1 MSLRALTWAIYEI
14 GSTLKDA
21 SAYRVLLILADN
33 ANDEGKGAYPSASTI
48 AEETGMSLRTVRNK
62 LNDLEAAGIIMRG
75 DQALADYLPA
85 NRRSVVWD
93 LNLDNNRRAESAPQ
107 HTPAT
112 TTTRGAKSAPQTDG
126 PDVQQ
131 GCNRGAT
138 DVQQGCSLS
147 AHNPLNPIN
156 PINPREAAREHDP
169 DTDTTQPTSREQ
181 ALADWSPNSDHEAL
195 ANSAHA
201 DLDADPREAAR
212 EHDPDT
218 DTTQPTSREQA
229 LADWSPNSDHE
240 ALANSA
246 HADLDAEADKFRCK
260 QLSDGHIA
268 KNIDAAFTLWL
279 RRGIEGGY
287 LTRRTNR
294 PSDTT
299 HTPEPH
305 RHTMTCEHVQAI
317 MSPEE
322 HLYNHER
329 RGFAPSE
336 WMRACQAQ
344 ADILN
349 RKEHTS

>member
-62 LNDLEAAGIIMRG
+62 LNDLETAGIIMRG

-93 LNLDNNRRAESAPQ
+93 LNLGNNRHAESAPQ
-107 HTPAT
+107 RTPAT
-112 TTTRGAKSAPQTDG
+112 TTTRGAKSAPQTHG
-126 PDVQQ
+126 SDVQQ
-131 GCNRGAT
+131 RCNRGAT

-156 PINPREAAREHDP
+156 PINPREAAREHEP
-169 DTDTTQPTSREQ
+169 DTTQSASREQ
-181 ALADWSPNSDHEAL
+181 ALADWSPNSEHEAL
-195 ANSAHA
+195 AA
-201 DLDADPREAAR
+201 
-212 EHDPDT
+212 
-218 DTTQPTSREQA
+218 
-229 LADWSPNSDHE
+229 
-240 ALANSA
+240 SA
-246 HADLDAEADKFRCK
+246 HADLDAEADKFRCR
-260 QLSDGHIA
+260 QLADGHIA
-268 KNIDAAFTLWL
+268 KNLDAAFTLWL

-317 MSPEE
+317 MGPEE

-349 RKEHTS
+349 RQEHTS

>member
-112 TTTRGAKSAPQTDG
+112 TTTRGAKSAPQTDSS
-126 PDVQQ
+126 DVQQ

-156 PINPREAAREHDP
+156 PINPREAAREHKP

-181 ALADWSPNSDHEAL
+181 ALADWSPNSE
-195 ANSAHA
+195 
-201 DLDADPREAAR
+201 
-212 EHDPDT
+212 
-218 DTTQPTSREQA
+218 
-229 LADWSPNSDHE
+229 HE

-246 HADLDAEADKFRCK
+246 HADLDAEADKFHCR

-268 KNIDAAFTLWL
+268 KNLDAAFTLWL

-317 MSPEE
+317 MGPEE

>member
-62 LNDLEAAGIIMRG
+62 LNDLETAGIIMRG

-156 PINPREAAREHDP
+156 PINPREAAREHEP

-181 ALADWSPNSDHEAL
+181 ALADWAPNSE
-195 ANSAHA
+195 
-201 DLDADPREAAR
+201 
-212 EHDPDT
+212 
-218 DTTQPTSREQA
+218 
-229 LADWSPNSDHE
+229 HE

-246 HADLDAEADKFRCK
+246 HADLDAEADKFRCR
-260 QLSDGHIA
+260 QLADGHIA

-305 RHTMTCEHVQAI
+305 RHTMTCEHVLAI
-317 MSPEE
+317 MGPEE

-349 RKEHTS
+349 RQEHTS

>member
-93 LNLDNNRRAESAPQ
+93 LDLDNNRRAESAPQ

-181 ALADWSPNSDHEAL
+181 ALADWAPNSE
-195 ANSAHA
+195 
-201 DLDADPREAAR
+201 
-212 EHDPDT
+212 
-218 DTTQPTSREQA
+218 
-229 LADWSPNSDHE
+229 HE

-260 QLSDGHIA
+260 QLADGHIA

-305 RHTMTCEHVQAI
+305 RHTLGCEHVLDLLTPYEQ
-317 MSPEE
+317 
-322 HLYNHER
+322 LFDHEGS
-329 RGFAPSE
+329 RGSNPWISARSRLADLLNQGANPDV
-336 WMRACQAQ
+336 AL
-344 ADILN
+344 ADILQ
-349 RKEHTS
+349 EVAA

>member
-201 DLDADPREAAR
+201 DLDA
-212 EHDPDT
+212 
-218 DTTQPTSREQA
+218 
-229 LADWSPNSDHE
+229 
-240 ALANSA
+240 
-246 HADLDAEADKFRCK
+246 EADKFRCK

>member
-1 MSLRALTWAIYEI
+1 MSLRALTWAIYDI
-14 GSTLKDA
+14 APNLTDA
-21 SAYRVLLILADN
+21 SAYRVLLVLADE
-33 ANDEGKGAYPSASTI
+33 ADNDGRGAGLSAATI
-48 AEETGMSLRTVRNK
+48 ASRTGLSKRTVDAK
-62 LNDLEAAGIIMRG
+62 LKTLEEMGITRRG
-75 DQALADYLPA
+75 DQRIVAYLPA
-85 NRRSVVWD
+85 NRRPIVRD
-93 LNLDNNRRAESAPQ
+93 LNM
-107 HTPAT
+107 PAD
-112 TTTRGAKSAPQTDG
+112 TRGAKSAHQNTPAATATRGAESAPQTPEPG
-126 PDVQQ
+126 MQQ

-138 DVQQGCSLS
+138 DMQQGCSLS
-147 AHNPLNPIN
+147 VHNPINPIN

-195 ANSAHA
+195 AN
-201 DLDADPREAAR
+201 R
-212 EHDPDT
+212 
-218 DTTQPTSREQA
+218 
-229 LADWSPNSDHE
+229 
-240 ALANSA
+240 A

-268 KNIDAAFTLWL
+268 KNLDAAFTLWL

-317 MSPEE
+317 MGPEE

-329 RGFAPSE
+329 NGFAPSE

-349 RKEHTS
+349 RQEHAS

>member
-62 LNDLEAAGIIMRG
+62 LNDLETAGIIMRG

-93 LNLDNNRRAESAPQ
+93 LNLDNNRHAESAPQ

-112 TTTRGAKSAPQTDG
+112 TTTRGAKSAPQTHG

-131 GCNRGAT
+131 GCNRCAT

-156 PINPREAAREHDP
+156 PINPREAAREHDS

-181 ALADWSPNSDHEAL
+181 ALADWSPNSE
-195 ANSAHA
+195 HA
-201 DLDADPREAAR
+201 
-212 EHDPDT
+212 
-218 DTTQPTSREQA
+218 
-229 LADWSPNSDHE
+229 

-246 HADLDAEADKFRCK
+246 HADLDAEADKFRCR
-260 QLSDGHIA
+260 QLADGRIA
-268 KNIDAAFTLWL
+268 KNLDAAFTLWL

-299 HTPEPH
+299 HTLEPH

-317 MSPEE
+317 MGPEE

-329 RGFAPSE
+329 NGFAPSE

-349 RKEHTS
+349 RQEHAS

>member
-93 LNLDNNRRAESAPQ
+93 LNLDDNRHAESAPQ
-107 HTPAT
+107 HTPAH
-112 TTTRGAKSAPQTDG
+112 TTTRGAKSAPQTHG

-169 DTDTTQPTSREQ
+169 DTDI
-181 ALADWSPNSDHEAL
+181 
-195 ANSAHA
+195 
-201 DLDADPREAAR
+201 
-212 EHDPDT
+212 
-218 DTTQPTSREQA
+218 TQPTSREQA

-246 HADLDAEADKFRCK
+246 HADLDAEADKFRCR
-260 QLSDGHIA
+260 QLADGRIA
-268 KNIDAAFTLWL
+268 KNLDAAFTLWL

-317 MSPEE
+317 MGPEE

-329 RGFAPSE
+329 NGFAPSE

-349 RKEHTS
+349 RQEHAS

>member
-33 ANDEGKGAYPSASTI
+33 ANDEGRGAYPSASTI

-62 LNDLEAAGIIMRG
+62 LNDLETAGIIMRG

-126 PDVQQ
+126 SDVQQ

-147 AHNPLNPIN
+147 AHNPPNPIN
-156 PINPREAAREHDP
+156 PINPREAAREHKP

-181 ALADWSPNSDHEAL
+181 ALADWSPNSE
-195 ANSAHA
+195 
-201 DLDADPREAAR
+201 
-212 EHDPDT
+212 
-218 DTTQPTSREQA
+218 
-229 LADWSPNSDHE
+229 HE

-260 QLSDGHIA
+260 QLADGRIA

-287 LTRRTNR
+287 LTRHATR
-294 PSDTT
+294 PSDQPATSK
-299 HTPEPH
+299 PH
-305 RHTMTCEHVQAI
+305 RHGLGCNHVLDLLEPHEQLFDHDGARGANPWVNAR
-317 MSPEE
+317 SR
-322 HLYNHER
+322 LADLLNH
-329 RGFAPSE
+329 GMDPNVAL
-336 WMRACQAQ
+336 
-344 ADILN
+344 ADVLQ
-349 RKEHTS
+349 EVDA

>member
-62 LNDLEAAGIIMRG
+62 LNDLEAAGIITRG

-93 LNLDNNRRAESAPQ
+93 LNLDNNRHAESAPQ
-107 HTPAT
+107 HTPAHT
-112 TTTRGAKSAPQTDG
+112 ATRGAKSAPQTDG

-156 PINPREAAREHDP
+156 PINPREAAREHKP

-181 ALADWSPNSDHEAL
+181 ALADWSPNSE
-195 ANSAHA
+195 
-201 DLDADPREAAR
+201 
-212 EHDPDT
+212 
-218 DTTQPTSREQA
+218 
-229 LADWSPNSDHE
+229 HE

-260 QLSDGHIA
+260 QLADGHIA
-268 KNIDAAFTLWL
+268 KNLDAAFTLWL

-287 LTRRTNR
+287 LTRHATR

-317 MSPEE
+317 MGPEE

-349 RKEHTS
+349 RQEHTS

>member
-62 LNDLEAAGIIMRG
+62 LNDLETAGIIMRG

-107 HTPAT
+107 HTPAH

-156 PINPREAAREHDP
+156 PINPREAAREHEP
-169 DTDTTQPTSREQ
+169 DTDTTQPPSREQ
-181 ALADWSPNSDHEAL
+181 ALADWSPNSE
-195 ANSAHA
+195 
-201 DLDADPREAAR
+201 
-212 EHDPDT
+212 
-218 DTTQPTSREQA
+218 
-229 LADWSPNSDHE
+229 HE

-260 QLSDGHIA
+260 QLADGHIA

-317 MSPEE
+317 MGPEE

>member
-156 PINPREAAREHDP
+156 PINPREAAREHEP

-181 ALADWSPNSDHEAL
+181 ALADWAPNSE
-195 ANSAHA
+195 
-201 DLDADPREAAR
+201 
-212 EHDPDT
+212 
-218 DTTQPTSREQA
+218 
-229 LADWSPNSDHE
+229 HE

-260 QLSDGHIA
+260 QLADGRIA
-268 KNIDAAFTLWL
+268 QNLDAAFTLWL

-305 RHTMTCEHVQAI
+305 RHTLGCEHVLDLLTPYEQ
-317 MSPEE
+317 
-322 HLYNHER
+322 LFDHEGG
-329 RGFAPSE
+329 RGSNPWISARSRLADLLNNGAKPDV
-336 WMRACQAQ
+336 AL
-344 ADILN
+344 ADILQ
-349 RKEHTS
+349 EVDA

>member
-181 ALADWSPNSDHEAL
+181 ALADWAPNSE
-195 ANSAHA
+195 
-201 DLDADPREAAR
+201 
-212 EHDPDT
+212 
-218 DTTQPTSREQA
+218 
-229 LADWSPNSDHE
+229 HE

-260 QLSDGHIA
+260 QLADGRIA
-268 KNIDAAFTLWL
+268 QNLDAAFTLWL

-305 RHTMTCEHVQAI
+305 RHTLGCEHVLDLLTPYEQ
-317 MSPEE
+317 
-322 HLYNHER
+322 LFDHEGG
-329 RGFAPSE
+329 RGSNPWISARSRLADLLNQGANPDV
-336 WMRACQAQ
+336 AL
-344 ADILN
+344 ADILQ
-349 RKEHTS
+349 EAAA

>member
-33 ANDEGKGAYPSASTI
+33 ANDEGKGTYPSASTI

-93 LNLDNNRRAESAPQ
+93 LDLDNNRRAESAPQ

-181 ALADWSPNSDHEAL
+181 ALADWAPNSE
-195 ANSAHA
+195 
-201 DLDADPREAAR
+201 
-212 EHDPDT
+212 
-218 DTTQPTSREQA
+218 
-229 LADWSPNSDHE
+229 HE

-246 HADLDAEADKFRCK
+246 HADLDAEADKFRCR
-260 QLSDGHIA
+260 QLADGHIA

-317 MSPEE
+317 MGPEE

>member
-33 ANDEGKGAYPSASTI
+33 ANDEGRGAYPSASTI

-62 LNDLEAAGIIMRG
+62 LNDLETAGIIMRG

-93 LNLDNNRRAESAPQ
+93 LNLDVNRRADSAPQ

-169 DTDTTQPTSREQ
+169 ATDTTQPTSREQ
-181 ALADWSPNSDHEAL
+181 ALADWGPNKDHEAL
-195 ANSAHA
+195 AASV
-201 DLDADPREAAR
+201 
-212 EHDPDT
+212 
-218 DTTQPTSREQA
+218 
-229 LADWSPNSDHE
+229 
-240 ALANSA
+240 

-260 QLSDGHIA
+260 QLADGRIA

-287 LTRRTNR
+287 LTRHATR
-294 PSDTT
+294 PSDQPATSK
-299 HTPEPH
+299 PH
-305 RHTMTCEHVQAI
+305 RHGLGCNHVLDLLEPHEQLFDHDGARGANPWVNAR
-317 MSPEE
+317 SR
-322 HLYNHER
+322 LADLLNH
-329 RGFAPSE
+329 GMDPNVAL
-336 WMRACQAQ
+336 
-344 ADILN
+344 ADVLQ
-349 RKEHTS
+349 EVDA

>member
-33 ANDEGKGAYPSASTI
+33 ANDEGRGAYPSASTI

-62 LNDLEAAGIIMRG
+62 LNDLETAGIIMRG

-138 DVQQGCSLS
+138 GVQQGCSLS
-147 AHNPLNPIN
+147 AHNPLNPLNPIN
-156 PINPREAAREHDP
+156 PINPREAAREHEP

-181 ALADWSPNSDHEAL
+181 ALADWAPNSE
-195 ANSAHA
+195 
-201 DLDADPREAAR
+201 
-212 EHDPDT
+212 
-218 DTTQPTSREQA
+218 
-229 LADWSPNSDHE
+229 HE

-246 HADLDAEADKFRCK
+246 HADLDAEADKFRCR
-260 QLSDGHIA
+260 QLADGHIA

-317 MSPEE
+317 MGPEE

-349 RKEHTS
+349 RQEHTS

>member
-93 LNLDNNRRAESAPQ
+93 LDLDNNRRAESAPQ

-181 ALADWSPNSDHEAL
+181 ALADWAPNSE
-195 ANSAHA
+195 
-201 DLDADPREAAR
+201 
-212 EHDPDT
+212 
-218 DTTQPTSREQA
+218 
-229 LADWSPNSDHE
+229 HE

-246 HADLDAEADKFRCK
+246 HADLDAEADKFRCR
-260 QLSDGHIA
+260 QLADGHIA

-317 MSPEE
+317 MGPEE

>member
-62 LNDLEAAGIIMRG
+62 LNDLETDGIIMRG

-126 PDVQQ
+126 PDVQLM
-131 GCNRGAT
+131 CNRGAT

-156 PINPREAAREHDP
+156 PINPREAAREHEP

-181 ALADWSPNSDHEAL
+181 ALADWSPNKDHEAL
-195 ANSAHA
+195 AA
-201 DLDADPREAAR
+201 
-212 EHDPDT
+212 
-218 DTTQPTSREQA
+218 
-229 LADWSPNSDHE
+229 
-240 ALANSA
+240 SA

-260 QLSDGHIA
+260 QLADGHIA

-317 MSPEE
+317 MGPEE

-349 RKEHTS
+349 RQEHTS

>member
-181 ALADWSPNSDHEAL
+181 ALADWAPNSE
-195 ANSAHA
+195 
-201 DLDADPREAAR
+201 
-212 EHDPDT
+212 
-218 DTTQPTSREQA
+218 
-229 LADWSPNSDHE
+229 HE

-260 QLSDGHIA
+260 QLADGRIA
-268 KNIDAAFTLWL
+268 QNLDAAFTLWL

-305 RHTMTCEHVQAI
+305 RHTLGCEHVLDLLTPYEQLFDHEGGRGSNPWISAR
-317 MSPEE
+317 SQ
-322 HLYNHER
+322 LADLLNH
-329 RGFAPSE
+329 GTNPDVAL
-336 WMRACQAQ
+336 
-344 ADILN
+344 ADILQ
-349 RKEHTS
+349 EVDA

>member
-33 ANDEGKGAYPSASTI
+33 ANDEGRGAYPSASTI

-62 LNDLEAAGIIMRG
+62 LNDLETAGIIMRG

-93 LNLDNNRRAESAPQ
+93 LNLDNNRHAESAPQ

-112 TTTRGAKSAPQTDG
+112 TTTRGAKSAPQTHG

-181 ALADWSPNSDHEAL
+181 ALADWSPNSE
-195 ANSAHA
+195 
-201 DLDADPREAAR
+201 
-212 EHDPDT
+212 
-218 DTTQPTSREQA
+218 
-229 LADWSPNSDHE
+229 HE

-246 HADLDAEADKFRCK
+246 HADLDAEADKFRCR
-260 QLSDGHIA
+260 QLADGRIA
-268 KNIDAAFTLWL
+268 KNLDAAFTLWL

-317 MSPEE
+317 MGPEE

-329 RGFAPSE
+329 NGFAPSE
-336 WMRACQAQ
+336 WMRACQEQ

-349 RKEHTS
+349 RQEHAS

>member
-126 PDVQQ
+126 FDVQQ

-156 PINPREAAREHDP
+156 PINPREAAREHEP

-181 ALADWSPNSDHEAL
+181 ALADWSPNSEHEAL
-195 ANSAHA
+195 AASAHA
-201 DLDADPREAAR
+201 DLG
-212 EHDPDT
+212 
-218 DTTQPTSREQA
+218 
-229 LADWSPNSDHE
+229 
-240 ALANSA
+240 
-246 HADLDAEADKFRCK
+246 AEADKFRCR
-260 QLSDGHIA
+260 QLSDGRIA
-268 KNIDAAFTLWL
+268 KNLDAAFTLWL

-287 LTRRTNR
+287 LTPATRTR
-294 PSDTT
+294 PSDTR
-299 HTPEPH
+299 HKATPPTVH
-305 RHTMTCEHVQAI
+305 RHTWDCEHVKAL
-317 MSPEE
+317 MAP
-322 HLYNHER
+322 HE
-329 RGFAPSE
+329 
-336 WMRACQAQ
+336 
-344 ADILN
+344 ADYD
-349 RKEHTS
+349 HTSTGFGNTSAWALACTAEAERLNQAEGLAGAALADGGGA

>member
-62 LNDLEAAGIIMRG
+62 LNDLETAGIIMRG

-126 PDVQQ
+126 SDVQQ

-156 PINPREAAREHDP
+156 PINPREAAREHKP

-181 ALADWSPNSDHEAL
+181 ALADWSPNSE
-195 ANSAHA
+195 
-201 DLDADPREAAR
+201 
-212 EHDPDT
+212 
-218 DTTQPTSREQA
+218 
-229 LADWSPNSDHE
+229 HE

-260 QLSDGHIA
+260 QLADGHIA

-287 LTRRTNR
+287 LTRHATR
-294 PSDTT
+294 PSNQ
-299 HTPEPH
+299 PAASEPH
-305 RHTMTCEHVQAI
+305 RHTLGCEHVLDLLEPHEARFDHEGGRGANPWINARSQLAD
-317 MSPEE
+317 
-322 HLYNHER
+322 LLNH
-329 RGFAPSE
+329 GTDPSV
-336 WMRACQAQ
+336 AL
-344 ADILN
+344 ADILQ
-349 RKEHTS
+349 EVDA

>member
-33 ANDEGKGAYPSASTI
+33 ANDEGRGAYPSASTI

-75 DQALADYLPA
+75 DQAPADYLPA

-107 HTPAT
+107 RTPAT

-126 PDVQQ
+126 SDVQQ

-181 ALADWSPNSDHEAL
+181 ALADWSPNSE
-195 ANSAHA
+195 
-201 DLDADPREAAR
+201 
-212 EHDPDT
+212 
-218 DTTQPTSREQA
+218 
-229 LADWSPNSDHE
+229 HE

-246 HADLDAEADKFRCK
+246 HADLDAEADKFRCR
-260 QLSDGHIA
+260 QLADGRIA

-299 HTPEPH
+299 HTPETH

-317 MSPEE
+317 MGPEE

-329 RGFAPSE
+329 NGFAPSE
-336 WMRACQAQ
+336 WMRACQEQ

-349 RKEHTS
+349 RQEHAS

>member
-48 AEETGMSLRTVRNK
+48 AEETGMSLRTVRKK
-62 LNDLEAAGIIMRG
+62 LNDLETAGIIMRG

-107 HTPAT
+107 HTPAH

-156 PINPREAAREHDP
+156 PINPREAAREHEP
-169 DTDTTQPTSREQ
+169 DTDTTQPPSREQ
-181 ALADWSPNSDHEAL
+181 ALADWSPNSE
-195 ANSAHA
+195 
-201 DLDADPREAAR
+201 
-212 EHDPDT
+212 
-218 DTTQPTSREQA
+218 
-229 LADWSPNSDHE
+229 HE

-260 QLSDGHIA
+260 QLADGHIA

-317 MSPEE
+317 MGPEE

-349 RKEHTS
+349 RQEHTS

>member
-1 MSLRALTWAIYEI
+1 MSLRALTWAIYDI
-14 GSTLKDA
+14 APNLTDA
-21 SAYRVLLILADN
+21 SAYRVLLVLADE
-33 ANDEGKGAYPSASTI
+33 ADNDGRGAGLSAATI
-48 AEETGMSLRTVRNK
+48 ASRTGLSKRTVDAK
-62 LNDLEAAGIIMRG
+62 LKTLEEMGITRRG
-75 DQALADYLPA
+75 DQRIVAYLPA
-85 NRRSVVWD
+85 NRRPIVRD
-93 LNLDNNRRAESAPQ
+93 LNM
-107 HTPAT
+107 PAD
-112 TTTRGAKSAPQTDG
+112 TRGAKSAHQNTPAATATRGAESAPQTPE
-126 PDVQQ
+126 PDMQQ

-138 DVQQGCSLS
+138 DMQQGCSLS
-147 AHNPLNPIN
+147 AHNPINPIN
-156 PINPREAAREHDP
+156 PINPREAAREREP
-169 DTDTTQPTSREQ
+169 DTDATQPTSREQ
-181 ALADWSPNSDHEAL
+181 ALADWSPNSE
-195 ANSAHA
+195 
-201 DLDADPREAAR
+201 
-212 EHDPDT
+212 
-218 DTTQPTSREQA
+218 
-229 LADWSPNSDHE
+229 HE

-299 HTPEPH
+299 HAPEPH

-317 MSPEE
+317 MGPEE

>member
-62 LNDLEAAGIIMRG
+62 LNDLETAGIIMRG

-107 HTPAT
+107 HTPAHA
-112 TTTRGAKSAPQTDG
+112 TTRGAKSAPQTDG

-156 PINPREAAREHDP
+156 PINPREAAREHEP
-169 DTDTTQPTSREQ
+169 DTDTTQPPSREQ
-181 ALADWSPNSDHEAL
+181 ALADWAPNSE
-195 ANSAHA
+195 
-201 DLDADPREAAR
+201 
-212 EHDPDT
+212 
-218 DTTQPTSREQA
+218 
-229 LADWSPNSDHE
+229 HE

-260 QLSDGHIA
+260 QLADGHIA

-317 MSPEE
+317 MGPEE

>member
-126 PDVQQ
+126 FDVQQ

-156 PINPREAAREHDP
+156 PINPREAAREHEP

-181 ALADWSPNSDHEAL
+181 ALADWSPNSEHEAL
-195 ANSAHA
+195 AASAHT
-201 DLDADPREAAR
+201 DLG
-212 EHDPDT
+212 
-218 DTTQPTSREQA
+218 
-229 LADWSPNSDHE
+229 
-240 ALANSA
+240 
-246 HADLDAEADKFRCK
+246 AEADKFRCR

-268 KNIDAAFTLWL
+268 KNLDAAFTLWL

-294 PSDTT
+294 PSDQPATSK
-299 HTPEPH
+299 PH
-305 RHTMTCEHVQAI
+305 RHTLGCEHVLDLLTPYEQLFDHEGGRGSNPWISAR
-317 MSPEE
+317 S
-322 HLYNHER
+322 HLADLLNN
-329 RGFAPSE
+329 GTNPDVAL
-336 WMRACQAQ
+336 
-344 ADILN
+344 ADIL
-349 RKEHTS
+349 HMVDA

>member
-126 PDVQQ
+126 FDVQQ

-156 PINPREAAREHDP
+156 PINPREAAREHEP

-181 ALADWSPNSDHEAL
+181 ALADWSPNSEHEAL
-195 ANSAHA
+195 AA
-201 DLDADPREAAR
+201 
-212 EHDPDT
+212 
-218 DTTQPTSREQA
+218 
-229 LADWSPNSDHE
+229 
-240 ALANSA
+240 SA
-246 HADLDAEADKFRCK
+246 HADLDAEADKFRCR
-260 QLSDGHIA
+260 QLSDGRIA
-268 KNIDAAFTLWL
+268 KNLDAAFTLWL

-287 LTRRTNR
+287 LTPATRTR
-294 PSDTT
+294 PSDTR
-299 HTPEPH
+299 HKATPPTVH
-305 RHTMTCEHVQAI
+305 RHTWDCEHVKAI
-317 MSPEE
+317 MAP
-322 HLYNHER
+322 HE
-329 RGFAPSE
+329 
-336 WMRACQAQ
+336 
-344 ADILN
+344 ADYD
-349 RKEHTS
+349 HTSTGFGNTSAWALACTAEAERLNQAEGLAGAALADGGGA

>member
-62 LNDLEAAGIIMRG
+62 LNDLETAGIIMRG

-93 LNLDNNRRAESAPQ
+93 LNLGNNRHAESAPQ
-107 HTPAT
+107 HTPT
-112 TTTRGAKSAPQTDG
+112 HTTTRGAKSAPQTHG

-181 ALADWSPNSDHEAL
+181 ALADWSPNSE
-195 ANSAHA
+195 HA
-201 DLDADPREAAR
+201 
-212 EHDPDT
+212 
-218 DTTQPTSREQA
+218 
-229 LADWSPNSDHE
+229 

-268 KNIDAAFTLWL
+268 KNLDAAFTLWL

-317 MSPEE
+317 MGPEE

>member
-62 LNDLEAAGIIMRG
+62 LNDLETAGIIMRG

-93 LNLDNNRRAESAPQ
+93 LNLDNNRHAESAPQ
-107 HTPAT
+107 HTPT
-112 TTTRGAKSAPQTDG
+112 HTTTRGAKSAPQTHG
-126 PDVQQ
+126 PDVRQ

-181 ALADWSPNSDHEAL
+181 ALADWSPNSE
-195 ANSAHA
+195 HA
-201 DLDADPREAAR
+201 
-212 EHDPDT
+212 
-218 DTTQPTSREQA
+218 
-229 LADWSPNSDHE
+229 

-268 KNIDAAFTLWL
+268 KNLDAAFTLWL

-317 MSPEE
+317 MGPEE

-329 RGFAPSE
+329 NGFAPSE

-349 RKEHTS
+349 RQEHAS

>member
-156 PINPREAAREHDP
+156 PINPREAAREHEP

-181 ALADWSPNSDHEAL
+181 ALADWSPNSE
-195 ANSAHA
+195 
-201 DLDADPREAAR
+201 
-212 EHDPDT
+212 
-218 DTTQPTSREQA
+218 
-229 LADWSPNSDHE
+229 HE

-246 HADLDAEADKFRCK
+246 HADLDAEADKFRCR

-268 KNIDAAFTLWL
+268 KNLDAAFTLWL

-294 PSDTT
+294 PSDQAPATQ
-299 HTPEPH
+299 PH
-305 RHTMTCEHVQAI
+305 RHGLGCNHVLDLLEPHEQLFDHDGARGANAWVNAR
-317 MSPEE
+317 SR
-322 HLYNHER
+322 LADLLNH
-329 RGFAPSE
+329 GMDPNVAL
-336 WMRACQAQ
+336 
-344 ADILN
+344 ADVLQ
-349 RKEHTS
+349 EVDA

>member
-1 MSLRALTWAIYEI
+1 MSLRALTWAIYDI
-14 GSTLKDA
+14 APNLTDA
-21 SAYRVLLILADN
+21 SAYRVLLVLADE
-33 ANDEGKGAYPSASTI
+33 ADNDGRGAGLSAATI
-48 AEETGMSLRTVRNK
+48 ASRTGLSKRTVDAK
-62 LNDLEAAGIIMRG
+62 LKTLEEMGITRRG
-75 DQALADYLPA
+75 DQRIVAYLPA
-85 NRRSVVWD
+85 NRRPIVRD
-93 LNLDNNRRAESAPQ
+93 LNM
-107 HTPAT
+107 PAD
-112 TTTRGAKSAPQTDG
+112 TRGAKSAHQNTPAATATRGADSAPPTPE
-126 PDVQQ
+126 PDMQQ

-138 DVQQGCSLS
+138 DMQQGCSLS
-147 AHNPLNPIN
+147 AHNPINPIN

-181 ALADWSPNSDHEAL
+181 ALADWSPNSEHEAL
-195 ANSAHA
+195 AASEHA
-201 DLDADPREAAR
+201 DLDV
-212 EHDPDT
+212 
-218 DTTQPTSREQA
+218 
-229 LADWSPNSDHE
+229 
-240 ALANSA
+240 
-246 HADLDAEADKFRCK
+246 EADKFRCK

-268 KNIDAAFTLWL
+268 KNLDAAFTLWL

-317 MSPEE
+317 MGPEE

-329 RGFAPSE
+329 NGFAPSE

-349 RKEHTS
+349 RQEHAS

>member
-156 PINPREAAREHDP
+156 PINPREAAREHEP

-181 ALADWSPNSDHEAL
+181 ALADWAPNSE
-195 ANSAHA
+195 
-201 DLDADPREAAR
+201 
-212 EHDPDT
+212 
-218 DTTQPTSREQA
+218 
-229 LADWSPNSDHE
+229 HE

-260 QLSDGHIA
+260 QLADGRIA
-268 KNIDAAFTLWL
+268 QNLDAAFTLWL

-305 RHTMTCEHVQAI
+305 RHTLGCEHVLDLLTPYEQ
-317 MSPEE
+317 
-322 HLYNHER
+322 LFDHEGG
-329 RGFAPSE
+329 RGSNPWISARSRLADLLNQGANPDV
-336 WMRACQAQ
+336 AL
-344 ADILN
+344 ADILQ
-349 RKEHTS
+349 EAAA

>member
-33 ANDEGKGAYPSASTI
+33 ANDEGRGAYPSASTI

-62 LNDLEAAGIIMRG
+62 LNDLETAGIIMRG

-126 PDVQQ
+126 SDVQQ

-147 AHNPLNPIN
+147 AHNPPNPIN
-156 PINPREAAREHDP
+156 PINPREAAREHKP

-181 ALADWSPNSDHEAL
+181 ALADWSPNSE
-195 ANSAHA
+195 
-201 DLDADPREAAR
+201 
-212 EHDPDT
+212 
-218 DTTQPTSREQA
+218 
-229 LADWSPNSDHE
+229 HE

-260 QLSDGHIA
+260 QLADGRIA

-287 LTRRTNR
+287 LTRHATR
-294 PSDTT
+294 PSDQPATSK
-299 HTPEPH
+299 PH
-305 RHTMTCEHVQAI
+305 RHGLGCNHVLDLLEPHEQLFDHDGARGANPWVNAR
-317 MSPEE
+317 SR
-322 HLYNHER
+322 LADLLNH
-329 RGFAPSE
+329 GMDPNVAL
-336 WMRACQAQ
+336 
-344 ADILN
+344 ADVLQ
-349 RKEHTS
+349 EVAS

>member
-33 ANDEGKGAYPSASTI
+33 ANDEGRGAYPSASTI

-62 LNDLEAAGIIMRG
+62 LNDLETAGIIMRG

-107 HTPAT
+107 HTPAH

-126 PDVQQ
+126 SDVQQ

-156 PINPREAAREHDP
+156 PINPREDAREHEP

-181 ALADWSPNSDHEAL
+181 ALADWRPNKDHEAL
-195 ANSAHA
+195 AA
-201 DLDADPREAAR
+201 
-212 EHDPDT
+212 
-218 DTTQPTSREQA
+218 
-229 LADWSPNSDHE
+229 
-240 ALANSA
+240 SA

-260 QLSDGHIA
+260 QLADGHIA

-287 LTRRTNR
+287 LTRHATR
-294 PSDTT
+294 PSDQPATSK
-299 HTPEPH
+299 PH
-305 RHTMTCEHVQAI
+305 RHGLGCNHVLDLLKPHEQLFDHDGARGANPWVNAR
-317 MSPEE
+317 SR
-322 HLYNHER
+322 LADLLNH
-329 RGFAPSE
+329 GMDPDVAL
-336 WMRACQAQ
+336 
-344 ADILN
+344 ADVLQ
-349 RKEHTS
+349 EVDA

>member
-33 ANDEGKGAYPSASTI
+33 ANDEGRGAYPSASTI

-62 LNDLEAAGIIMRG
+62 LNDLETAGIIMRG

-107 HTPAT
+107 HAPAT
-112 TTTRGAKSAPQTDG
+112 TTTRGAKSAPQTHG

-181 ALADWSPNSDHEAL
+181 ALANWSPNSE
-195 ANSAHA
+195 HA
-201 DLDADPREAAR
+201 
-212 EHDPDT
+212 
-218 DTTQPTSREQA
+218 
-229 LADWSPNSDHE
+229 

-260 QLSDGHIA
+260 QLSDGRIA
-268 KNIDAAFTLWL
+268 KNLDAAFTLWL

-317 MSPEE
+317 MGPEE

-349 RKEHTS
+349 RQEHTS

>member
-156 PINPREAAREHDP
+156 PINPREAAREHEP

-181 ALADWSPNSDHEAL
+181 ALADWAPNSE
-195 ANSAHA
+195 
-201 DLDADPREAAR
+201 
-212 EHDPDT
+212 
-218 DTTQPTSREQA
+218 
-229 LADWSPNSDHE
+229 HE

-260 QLSDGHIA
+260 QLADGRIA
-268 KNIDAAFTLWL
+268 QNLDAAFTLWL

-305 RHTMTCEHVQAI
+305 RHTLGCEHVLDLLTPYEQLFDHEGGRGSNPWISAR
-317 MSPEE
+317 SQ
-322 HLYNHER
+322 LADLLNH
-329 RGFAPSE
+329 GTNPDVAL
-336 WMRACQAQ
+336 
-344 ADILN
+344 ADILQ
-349 RKEHTS
+349 EVDA

>member
-33 ANDEGKGAYPSASTI
+33 ANDEGRGAYPSASTI

-62 LNDLEAAGIIMRG
+62 LNDLETAGIIMRG

-126 PDVQQ
+126 SDVQQ

-169 DTDTTQPTSREQ
+169 DTDTTQHTSREQ
-181 ALADWSPNSDHEAL
+181 ALADWSPNKDHEAL
-195 ANSAHA
+195 AA
-201 DLDADPREAAR
+201 
-212 EHDPDT
+212 
-218 DTTQPTSREQA
+218 
-229 LADWSPNSDHE
+229 
-240 ALANSA
+240 SA

-260 QLSDGHIA
+260 QLADGHIA

-317 MSPEE
+317 MGPEE